1 MWPPERKQISM
12 GGETI
17 AHGLELKI
25 NDEASVIS
33 AVLVWGLYYACIM
46 LHITY
51 SEIWPRCF

>member
-33 AVLVWGLYYACIM
+33 AVLVWGLYSYCM

-51 SEIWPRCF
+51 SEIWP